1 MRKILVINEKA
12 HIAYITDDLIKE
24 GYKGDVEMLANFNTV
39 ALLRPGSSKD
49 EQIKSLER
57 LVEDL
62 KDRRDAENRENG
74 TQEEIEKEDLVAQ
87 TENIE

>member
-1 MRKILVINEKA
+1 MKKTLIINEKA

-24 GYKGDVEMLANFNTV
+24 GYRGEVEMLANFNTV
-39 ALLRPGSSKD
+39 ALLRPGSTKE

-62 KDRRDAENRENG
+62 RDRRDAENRENHVL
-74 TQEEIEKEDLVAQ
+74 EETSEE
-87 TENIE
+87 